1 MKETI
6 SDYLEVLVLRLS
18 RKCLKELISLNINR
32 NLRETNPLIKRARE
46 SYIESLKTSKVY
58 LEAEIYD
65 KLKMGE
71 EIE

>member
-6 SDYLEVLVLRLS
+6 ADYLEVLILRLS

-32 NLRETNPLIKRARE
+32 NLRETNSVVKRARE

-58 LEAEIYD
+58 LEAELYN
-65 KLKMGE
+65 KLKMDRK
-71 EIE
+71 